1 MSLITSSY
9 LEIITDCEYLRH
21 LPMIISLQRRLHS
34 HMSSSPTSGSL
45 RFRTTSQHEPMRKPP
60 QDAKTAVWTAGR
72 TGVADQ
78 TCMSEGLSQKPK
90 GKEETAAK
98 LQPSLPSS
106 T

>member
-1 MSLITSSY
+1 
-9 LEIITDCEYLRH
+9 
-21 LPMIISLQRRLHS
+21 
-34 HMSSSPTSGSL
+34 
-45 RFRTTSQHEPMRKPP
+45 
-60 QDAKTAVWTAGR
+60 
-72 TGVADQ
+72 VADQ